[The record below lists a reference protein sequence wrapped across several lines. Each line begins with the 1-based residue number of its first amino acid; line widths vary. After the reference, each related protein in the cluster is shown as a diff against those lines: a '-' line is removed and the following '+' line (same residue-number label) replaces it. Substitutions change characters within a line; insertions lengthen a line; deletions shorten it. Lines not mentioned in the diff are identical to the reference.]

1 MDSIVDLDYE
11 EKRKIHFFYRDS
23 SPEPLSP

>member
-1 MDSIVDLDYE
+1 MDPIVDLGFG
-11 EKRKIHFFYRDS
+11 EKRKIHFLYRDS